1 MHFGITKETKK
12 WQDIQAEKEN
22 TSLSEEVVS
31 ISTLNLSVDA
41 TFSAILCFSADTVP
55 KKQDKS
61 LDYHMLR
68 IEEILLRNETGQQTT
83 KKHLPAFFASL
94 AICSSK
100 PEENSL
106 PSTTRPYMLCSTS
119 SLPMNFTFET
129 LSWPSFS
136 VIDLTYFEHI
146 EGNISSPPFC
156 QE

>member
-68 IEEILLRNETGQQTT
+68 IEEMFVAKQNR
-83 KKHLPAFFASL
+83 
-94 AICSSK
+94 
-100 PEENSL
+100 
-106 PSTTRPYMLCSTS
+106 STNYK
-119 SLPMNFTFET
+119 ET
-129 LSWPSFS
+129 LTCFLCLLGHLL
-136 VIDLTYFEHI
+136 V
-146 EGNISSPPFC
+146 
-156 QE
+156 